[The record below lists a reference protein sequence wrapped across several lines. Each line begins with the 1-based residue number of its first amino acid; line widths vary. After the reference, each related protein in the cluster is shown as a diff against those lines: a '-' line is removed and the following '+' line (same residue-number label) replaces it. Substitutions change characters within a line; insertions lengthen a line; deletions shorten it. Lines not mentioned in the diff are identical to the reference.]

1 MSRLVN
7 AHLHR
12 FGDKVALSLP
22 GKGETL
28 YFTPKEARAIAKA
41 LNAGA
46 RDIGAC
52 KFTESNYS
60 SQEIV
65 LANEGKR

>member
-22 GKGETL
+22 GGGETL
-28 YFTPKEARAIAKA
+28 YLTPKEARAIAKA

-46 RDIGAC
+46 RDVAAV
-52 KFTESNYS
+52 KFTESSFGSTEVKLTNAG
-60 SQEIV
+60 Q
-65 LANEGKR
+65 R

>member
-1 MSRLVN
+1 MKN

-12 FGDKVALSLP
+12 FGDLIALSLP

-28 YFTPKEARAIAKA
+28 YFTRKEARAIAKA

-46 RDIGAC
+46 RDVCAC
-52 KFTESNYS
+52 KFTDSTFGSPEIELSN
-60 SQEIV
+60 
-65 LANEGKR
+65 AGKR

>member
-12 FGDKVALSLP
+12 FGDHVALSLP

-28 YFTPKEARAIAKA
+28 YFTAKEARAIAKA

-46 RDIGAC
+46 RDIAAV
-52 KFTESNYS
+52 KFQDSNFGS
-60 SQEIV
+60 PEIQ
-65 LANEGKR
+65 LSNQGKR

>member
-12 FGDKVALSLP
+12 LGDKIALSLP
-22 GKGETL
+22 GNGETL
-28 YFTPKEARAIAKA
+28 YFSAKEARAIAKA

-46 RDIGAC
+46 RDIGAV
-52 KFTESNYS
+52 KYQQSNFGS
-60 SQEIV
+60 PEIQ
-65 LANEGKR
+65 LSNEGKR